1 MKKLNQLPNNLS
13 CIRVVL
19 SISLLFISSYVYVF
33 ITCYLLCGIS
43 DILDGYLAR
52 KLKAQSALG
61 SNLDTFADFI
71 FTMVYLYFLITMIRN
86 QFLLLMVMFIT
97 IVAVFRL
104 INVIYTKNKFNRFGI
119 MHTTLNK
126 TVGVCM
132 FIMLPFWFIHEEIF
146 LIIMIITFV
155 VACLSS
161 IEETWMIS
169 RLKVYDSNLKGIC
182 SIKNSNIK
190 GDLT

>member
-1 MKKLNQLPNNLS
+1 M
-13 CIRVVL
+13 
-19 SISLLFISSYVYVF
+19 YVF

-71 FTMVYLYFLITMIRN
+71 FTTVYLYFLITMIRN
-86 QFLLLMVMFIT
+86 QFLLLMVIFIT

-104 INVIYTKNKFNRFGI
+104 INVITQNWLSVWV

-132 FIMLPFWFIHEEIF
+132 FIMLPFWFIHEEI
-146 LIIMIITFV
+146 
-155 VACLSS
+155 S
-161 IEETWMIS
+161 
-169 RLKVYDSNLKGIC
+169 
-182 SIKNSNIK
+182 
-190 GDLT
+190 